1 MTLLQKGLDIVWRAV
16 VVGVAYIAAMM
27 LAGMLFGILGLLP
40 AADGAPADGAS
51 VSLFWILV
59 AGILLGLYL
68 GPLARCIAA
77 TQRQHVLIWTAVIF
91 FNMGAVVLEGAY
103 FAPDLVPLPLPVL
116 AGQQFL
122 AAMVASSLLALLFAR
137 RGRTAAFLPALR
149 RRRWYSWLW
158 RFLLA
163 ALSYLFFY
171 LVFGAL
177 NYTLVTGPYYAS
189 HAGGL
194 TAPSGELVLAVELVR
209 APLLIL
215 SVVLLI
221 LAAHTTRGRTLLV
234 AGMTLFWVGGVV
246 PLTLQLGN
254 LPLLLLL
261 ASAVEI
267 FLQNF
272 LTGVVAAA
280 LFWTADT
287 AAARVTAPSLALA

>member
-1 MTLLQKGLDIVWRAV
+1 LLHKGFDVAWRAA
-16 VVGVAYIAAMM
+16 VVGVAYIVAMM

-40 AADGAPADGAS
+40 VPAAPDGGAPAGNATAG
-51 VSLFWILV
+51 LFWILA

-68 GPLARCIAA
+68 GPLARHTQA
-77 TQRQHVLIWTAVIF
+77 TLPQHLLIWTAVIF

-116 AGQQFL
+116 GGQQFL
-122 AAMVASSLLALLFAR
+122 AALVAAGLLALLFAR
-137 RGRTAAFLPALR
+137 RGQTAAFLPTLR

-177 NYTLVTGPYYAS
+177 NYALVTGPYYAS

-194 TAPSGELVLAVELVR
+194 TAPPGELVLAVELVR
-209 APLLIL
+209 APLLVL
-215 SVVLLI
+215 SVLLLI
-221 LAAHTTRGRTLLV
+221 LAAHTTRGRTLV
-234 AGMTLFWVGGVV
+234 IAGMTLFWVGGVV
-246 PLTLQLGN
+246 PLTLQIGN

-261 ASAVEI
+261 A
-267 FLQNF
+267 
-272 LTGVVAAA
+272 VASPR
-280 LFWTADT
+280 FP
-287 AAARVTAPSLALA
+287 APRPLIIATFGPCHNA